1 MKLVLDGLD
10 LTAHISN
17 DEGYAIEYMQY
28 SNSGSITTLNGQTYS
43 GRMKIKV
50 ALEVT
55 LDPLNETMFK
65 QVITKLDQKYVR
77 VTYDD
82 PRYGNNREIY
92 AIPSDFTAELIMVDE
107 DGVSWWGG
115 LEFTLEER

>member
-17 DEGYAIEYMQY
+17 DEGYAIEYVQY
-28 SNSGSITTLNGQTYS
+28 SNADSITTLNGQTYS

-107 DGVSWWGG
+107 DGVSWWGR

>member
-17 DEGYAIEYMQY
+17 DEGYAIEYVQY
-28 SNSGSITTLNGQTYS
+28 SNADSITTLNGQTYS
-43 GRMKIKV
+43 GRMKRKV

-55 LDPLNETMFK
+55 LDPLNEAMFK

>member
-17 DEGYAIEYMQY
+17 DEGYAIEYVQY
-28 SNSGSITTLNGQTYS
+28 SNADSITTLNGQTYS

-55 LDPLNETMFK
+55 LDPLNEAMFK

-92 AIPSDFTAELIMVDE
+92 AIPSDFTAELVMVDE

-115 LEFTLEER
+115 LGFTLEER

>member
-17 DEGYAIEYMQY
+17 DEGYAIEYVQY
-28 SNSGSITTLNGQTYS
+28 SNADSITTLNGQTYS

-55 LDPLNETMFK
+55 LDPLNEAMFK

>member
-1 MKLVLDGLD
+1 MKLVLEGLD

-17 DEGYAIEYMQY
+17 DEGYAIEYVQY
-28 SNSGSITTLNGQTYS
+28 SNADSITTLNGQTYS

-55 LDPLNETMFK
+55 LDPLNEAMFK

>member
-17 DEGYAIEYMQY
+17 DEGYAIEYVQY
-28 SNSGSITTLNGQTYS
+28 SNANSITTLNGQTYS

-55 LDPLNETMFK
+55 LDPLNEAMFK